1 LRRVDVVGENSDDCD
16 VFTTEQSNNI
26 VVLLPLGVVI
36 REQTVKRA
44 VNMDMACVIG
54 EEKRKEKDDDENR
67 PRSTNDQ
74 PVQRFHTPLPSAV
87 TYVVTMYKRRKY
99 AVANIAEKN
108 HL

>member
-1 LRRVDVVGENSDDCD
+1 
-16 VFTTEQSNNI
+16 
-26 VVLLPLGVVI
+26 
-36 REQTVKRA
+36 
-44 VNMDMACVIG
+44 MDMVRVIG

-74 PVQRFHTPLPSAV
+74 SVQRFHTPLPSAV